1 MNWKNI
7 RFAGLT
13 ALSLMVAL
21 AAWQP
26 APAQVIVVS
35 GRGGFDGP
43 NVGTVKLKVVEEKT
57 QAPIPYASVYLTAKN
72 DTLITNFTVT
82 DTLGVAQLKKVTLGT
97 YNVFVELLGY
107 KSYQKE
113 QYFGFSWS
121 KREVDLGTVALAED
135 TELLDAA
142 RITAIGNP
150 IEIKQDTVIFNA
162 ASFQLGQNAV
172 LEDLLKRMPGMEVSN
187 DGTIKYNGET
197 IPRITVG
204 GKTFFSDDP
213 KMALKNL
220 PAKVVDKVK
229 VIDKKTD
236 AEEFTGVAEN
246 REKVM
251 DLEFK
256 QEFKEGWFGNAE
268 AGLGSTLAG
277 DRAAEMIDDRG
288 LLYAGSVLVSGYT
301 EKDQLTLVGNAGNS
315 PIGGGGVVV
324 FFSEEGASASMG
336 TGLTTQEQA
345 GVNYNTTRLKGLE
358 TSASAQFNHGFVDNR
373 RKASRTTFVP
383 GGNDNLSDTETK
395 TFTNDHSLQAN
406 LELKNTDR
414 KKLLFTFRPRFTY
427 TRGQREAYNDNRA
440 QESGGEFLNS
450 SSSSTFSLSHEAD
463 YSSSVELGF
472 RNLGGNKRR
481 SLTLNGQFSYTDY
494 DADSREY
501 SETQFRGADVAEVK
515 DLFYDTDNRNGR
527 GSLNFTYVEP
537 LSANWAL
544 SAQGVGSITWRN
556 NVKDA
561 FGRTS
566 GAAHFDASVVDKGD
580 YRTPN
585 AYYST
590 SSESRYV
597 FFRELVQ
604 LQYQK
609 GFTSVQFGA
618 NLQESLNEMTSVSRG
633 ITTQSGIGEWIID
646 WNPYL
651 QLRWR
656 KGQQANFFIF
666 YNGNTLQPSVTNMLP
681 RLNLSVPTRLSLGN
695 IYLQP
700 SFRHNAS
707 FSINANNAAAQRSLS
722 LSFSGGMTLRS
733 SVSASWFDADG
744 VHYSIPVNAAK
755 PALNAS
761 VFSFF
766 NTPLTADKRLTT
778 TINLMTMYT
787 RSVSFQNVRRLDPLD
802 IDAFDYNAFMAG
814 FWGSDERG
822 ETFYSG
828 ASGFSESLTHALRLA
843 PSMSLRY
850 RGDQVT
856 ASAGASTSM
865 HSSRY
870 SLDSDADT
878 RTWTSTVSGSF
889 DWTTKHGFEL
899 NTSARYYFF
908 AGFPQGYNEPY
919 LNWDFSLTKNIKA
932 WALRF
937 SIYDILNQSRSTG
950 HVVTANYVE
959 DSMHNQTGRS
969 FIFSVKWNFG
979 KLNAAKSRNAE
990 GLRRDL
996 DRMNSNYLLR

>member
-1 MNWKNI
+1 MNRKKL
-7 RFAGLT
+7 RFARLL
-13 ALSLMVAL
+13 ALALLAGL

-26 APAQVIVVS
+26 AAAQVIVVS
-35 GRGGFDGP
+35 GRSFDGP

-57 QAPIPYASVYLTAKN
+57 AAPIPYASVYLMAKN

-82 DTLGVAQLKKVTLGT
+82 DTLGMAQLKKVTLGT

-113 QYFGFSWS
+113 HYFGFSWS
-121 KREVDLGTVALAED
+121 KREFDLGTVALAED
-135 TELLDAA
+135 TEMLDAA

-236 AEEFTGVAEN
+236 AEEFTGVTQN

-277 DRAAEMIDDRG
+277 ERAAEMIDDRG
-288 LLYAGSVLVSGYT
+288 LLYTGSVLVSGYT
-301 EKDQLTLVGNAGNS
+301 EKDQLTLIGNAGNS
-315 PIGGGGVVV
+315 TLGTGGIIV
-324 FFSEEGASASMG
+324 FFSEEGGSGSFG
-336 TGLTTQEQA
+336 GGITTQEQA

-358 TSASAQFNHGFVDNR
+358 SSASAQFNHSFMDNR
-373 RKASRTTFVP
+373 SLSSRTTFVAE
-383 GGNDNLSDTETK
+383 GEDNLSDTEAK
-395 TFTNDHSLQAN
+395 TFTTSHSLLAN

-414 KKLLFTFRPRFTY
+414 KKILFTFRPRFSYDRT
-427 TRGQREAYNDNRA
+427 QREAYNDNRA
-440 QESGGEFLNS
+440 QEKDGEFLNS
-450 SSSSTFSLSHEAD
+450 SSSGTFSLSREA
-463 YSSSVELGF
+463 SHSASFNLGL

-481 SLTLNGQFSYTDY
+481 SFTIDGQYDIANT

-501 SETQFRGADVAEVK
+501 SETRFRGADTADVK
-515 DLFYDTDNRNGR
+515 DLFYDADNRSAR
-527 GSLNFTYVEP
+527 GNLSLLYVEP
-537 LSANWAL
+537 LSEHWAL
-544 SAQGVGSITWRN
+544 SSQTIGNITWRDN
-556 NVKDA
+556 EKDA
-561 FGRTS
+561 FSRTVGS
-566 GAAHFDASVVDKGD
+566 ARFDASVLDKGD

-590 SSESRYV
+590 SSQNRYI
-597 FFRELVQ
+597 FFRELIQ
-604 LQYQK
+604 FQYQK
-609 GFTSVQFGA
+609 GYTSVQLGA
-618 NLQESLNEMTSVSRG
+618 NLQESLNEVTSVSRG
-633 ITTQSGIGEWIID
+633 VTTQSGIGEWIFD
-646 WNPYL
+646 WSPYM

-666 YNGNTLQPSVTNMLP
+666 YNGNASQPSATNLLP
-681 RLNLSVPTRLSLGN
+681 RLNLSVPTRLTLGN

-700 SFRHNAS
+700 SYRHNVS
-707 FSINANNAAAQRSLS
+707 FSINANNAAAQRSFSMS
-722 LSFSGGMTLRS
+722 LSGGMNLRS
-733 SVSASWFDADG
+733 SVTASWFDANG
-744 VHYSIPVNAAK
+744 VNCSIPVNALK

-766 NTPLTADKRLTT
+766 NTPLTADKRLSTSL
-778 TINLMTMYT
+778 NLMTIYN
-787 RSVSFQNVRRLDPLD
+787 RSVSFQNVRRIDPLD
-802 IDAFDYNAFMAG
+802 IDTFDYASFLAE
-814 FWGSDERG
+814 FWGTDARG
-822 ETFYSG
+822 EAFYSG
-828 ASGFSESLTHALRLA
+828 ASGFQESLTHSLRLM
-843 PSMSLRY
+843 PSLSLRY

-856 ASAGASTSM
+856 ASVGGNTSM
-865 HSSRY
+865 QATHY

-878 RTWTSTVSGSF
+878 RTWSSSVSSSF
-889 DWTTKHGFEL
+889 DWTTKSGFEMS
-899 NTSARYYFF
+899 TTGRYNFF

-919 LNWDFSLTKNIKA
+919 LRWDFILTKNIKA

-937 SIYDILNQSRSTG
+937 SIDDILNQSRSTN
-950 HVVTANYVE
+950 HIVTANYVE
-959 DSMHNQTGRS
+959 DSMHYQTGRC
-969 FIFSVKWNFG
+969 IMISVKWNFG
-979 KLNAAKSRNAE
+979 KLNAAKSRNADS
-990 GLRRDL
+990 LRRDL
-996 DRMNSNYLLR
+996 DRMGTNYIVR

>member
-13 ALSLMVAL
+13 ALALIVAL
-21 AAWQP
+21 SAWQP

-35 GRGGFDGP
+35 GRSFDGP

-57 QAPIPYASVYLTAKN
+57 EAPIPYASVYLMAKN

-162 ASFQLGQNAV
+162 ASFLLGQNAV

-236 AEEFTGVAEN
+236 AEEFTGVTQN

-256 QEFKEGWFGNAE
+256 QEFKQGWFGNAE

-277 DRAAEMIDDRG
+277 ERAAEMIDDRG
-288 LLYAGSVLVSGYT
+288 LLYAGSLLVSGYT
-301 EKDQLTLVGNAGNS
+301 EKDQLTLIGNAGNS
-315 PIGGGGVVV
+315 TLGGGGVIV
-324 FFSEEGASASMG
+324 FFSEEGGSGAYG
-336 TGLTTQEQA
+336 GGITTQEQA
-345 GVNYNTTRLKGLE
+345 GVNYNTTRIKGLE
-358 TSASAQFNHGFVDNR
+358 SSASAQFNHGFVDKR
-373 RKASRTTFVP
+373 SRSSRTTFVTD
-383 GGNDNLSDTETK
+383 GNDNLSDAEAK
-395 TFTNDHSLQAN
+395 TFTTDHSLQAN
-406 LELKNTDR
+406 LELKNTNR
-414 KKLLFTFRPRFTY
+414 KKFLFTFRPRFTY
-427 TRGQREAYNDNRA
+427 ERSQREGYNDNRA
-440 QESGGEFLNS
+440 QESGGDFLNS
-450 SSSSTFSLSHEAD
+450 SSSSTFSLSREASHNANFD
-463 YSSSVELGF
+463 LGL
-472 RNLGGNKRR
+472 RSLGGNKRR
-481 SLTLNGQFSYTDY
+481 SLTINGDYAFTNY

-501 SETQFRGADVAEVK
+501 SETRFRGADTATVK
-515 DLFYDTDNRNGR
+515 DLFYDTDNRSAR
-527 GSLNFTYVEP
+527 GAVTLVYVEP
-537 LSANWAL
+537 ISEHWAL
-544 SAQGVGSITWRN
+544 STQVAGSYTWRDN
-556 NVKDA
+556 RKDA

-566 GAAHFDASVVDKGD
+566 GVSHFDASVIDKGD

-590 SSESRYV
+590 SSQNRYV
-597 FFRELVQ
+597 FFRELIQ
-604 LQYQK
+604 FQYQK
-609 GFTSVQFGA
+609 NFTSVQLGA
-618 NLQESLNEMTSVSRG
+618 NLQETLNEVTSVSRG
-633 ITTQSGIGEWIID
+633 MTTQSGIGEWIFD
-646 WNPYL
+646 WSPYV

-656 KGQQANFFIF
+656 KGQQANFSIF
-666 YNGNTLQPSVTNMLP
+666 YNGNASQPSATNLLP
-681 RLNLSVPTRLSLGN
+681 RLNLAVPTRLSLGN

-707 FSINANNAAAQRSLS
+707 FSINTNNAAAQRFWSLS
-722 LSFSGGMTLRS
+722 VSGGMTMRS
-733 SVSASWFDADG
+733 SVTASWFDVNG
-744 VHYSIPVNAAK
+744 VNYSIPVNAVK
-755 PALNAS
+755 PAFNTSA
-761 VFSFF
+761 FSLF
-766 NTPLTADKRLTT
+766 NTPITADKRLTT
-778 TINLMTMYT
+778 SINLIAMYS
-787 RSVSFQNVRRLDPLD
+787 RSVSFQNVRRIDPLD
-802 IDAFDYNAFMAG
+802 IDAFDYNSFMAG

-822 ETFYSG
+822 EIFYSG
-828 ASGFSESLTHALRLA
+828 SSGFSESLTHSLRLTPA
-843 PSMSLRY
+843 LSLRY

-856 ASAGASTSM
+856 TSVGGGTSM
-865 HSSRY
+865 QASHY
-870 SLDSDADT
+870 SLDSAADT
-878 RTWTSTVSGSF
+878 RTWTSNVYSSI
-889 DWTTKHGFEL
+889 DWSTKHGFEL
-899 NTSARYYFF
+899 STDAYYYFF

-919 LNWDFSLTKNIKA
+919 LRWNLSLTKNIKA

-937 SIYDILNQSRSTG
+937 SIDDILNQSRSTN

-959 DSMHNQTGRS
+959 DSMHYQTGRC
-969 FIFSVKWNFG
+969 FMISVKWNFG

-990 GLRRDL
+990 GLRREL